1 MDILRYN
8 RPRSFQSV
16 ITSYLRE
23 YTWCDVVK
31 EGYSHQYNFIRIMLK
46 LFIHIHNVTLLFN
59 LPLVNYLYLGTTF
72 LSHVKKI
79 TIHFLW
85 PRTHNC
91 IPGSFYF
98 EWPLSAKAS
107 HSLVKLIVLHIQGLR
122 PTFLLPLFY
131 DCVRP
136 SCLQKS
142 PCHGVST
149 AIDTS
154 TYFLFST
161 NVRLQP
167 MKYENTWPNESVTHL
182 IRFCNTMLSNFPF
195 IPIVPHTHTHTSMK

>member
-1 MDILRYN
+1 MKEWVLEMTSFRSFICLYN
-8 RPRSFQSV
+8 RPASFQSV

-46 LFIHIHNVTLLFN
+46 VFIHIHNVTLLFN
-59 LPLVNYLYLGTTF
+59 LPLVNYLYLGTT
-72 LSHVKKI
+72 LSHIQKI
-79 TIHFLW
+79 TIHFLCLL
-85 PRTHNC
+85 THNC

-98 EWPLSAKAS
+98 ELTTLGKGLS
-107 HSLVKLIVLHIQGLR
+107 LTVKMIVLHFQGLR
-122 PTFLLPLFY
+122 PTFLLPPFY
-131 DCVRP
+131 DCLRP

-149 AIDTS
+149 ATNTS

-161 NVRLQP
+161 NVQL
-167 MKYENTWPNESVTHL
+167 HL
-182 IRFCNTMLSNFPF
+182 ALGEQIIET
-195 IPIVPHTHTHTSMK
+195 V